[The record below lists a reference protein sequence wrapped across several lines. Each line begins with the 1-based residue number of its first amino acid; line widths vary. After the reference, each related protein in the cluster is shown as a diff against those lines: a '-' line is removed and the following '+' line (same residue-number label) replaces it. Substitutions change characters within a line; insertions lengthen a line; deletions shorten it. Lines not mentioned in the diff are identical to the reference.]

1 MGALSELEPKRVFKF
16 FEEIESIPRGAGNM
30 EKIVSY
36 MEEFAKVR
44 GISCEKDDYNNV
56 IMKVDGSNGYEDH
69 EPFMLQTHMDMF
81 CSKGEG
87 PGYDFL
93 HTPVKLHLD
102 ETHISAEGTSL
113 GGAEGIGM
121 AACLAVLDAED
132 IPHPPLEVVF
142 TSDERPG
149 MMGAMNLDTSSLRS
163 KMMLNIASNGEGKLY
178 AACAGGLD
186 VICTLPVVRQEHEGF
201 LVRIKVHGL
210 YGGHSGLHIDRGRAN
225 AIMVLAYQMYRLFQE
240 VTFYIADIEGGYMEN
255 TIPDEAAAYLIMRT
269 KQDAYDAIDFIRDFS
284 KKVLHVYRVSDP
296 DISVDID
303 YIGEDNEVKFS
314 LPPLD
319 KHSTEK
325 LIDALITLP
334 NGIERMSPDVMGLV
348 ESSLNLGILRL
359 DKTSAEVRYS
369 VRSAIEYRKVS
380 ILDQLKVAMK
390 TFGGM
395 AEGVVD
401 IPIWYYKE
409 DSKLQEV
416 MLRVYERKYGK
427 IPKFMAVHAGLESSV
442 FAERIEGMDAIS
454 LGPEVRDISTPRE
467 SLEIGSVGKMW
478 ELLLEVLK
486 EL

>member
-1 MGALSELEPKRVFKF
+1 
-16 FEEIESIPRGAGNM
+16 
-30 EKIVSY
+30 
-36 MEEFAKVR
+36 
-44 GISCEKDDYNNV
+44 
-56 IMKVDGSNGYEDH
+56 
-69 EPFMLQTHMDMF
+69 
-81 CSKGEG
+81 
-87 PGYDFL
+87 
-93 HTPVKLHLD
+93 
-102 ETHISAEGTSL
+102 
-113 GGAEGIGM
+113 
-121 AACLAVLDAED
+121 
-132 IPHPPLEVVF
+132 
-142 TSDERPG
+142 
-149 MMGAMNLDTSSLRS
+149 
-163 KMMLNIASNGEGKLY
+163 
-178 AACAGGLD
+178 
-186 VICTLPVVRQEHEGF
+186 
-201 LVRIKVHGL
+201 
-210 YGGHSGLHIDRGRAN
+210 
-225 AIMVLAYQMYRLFQE
+225 
-240 VTFYIADIEGGYMEN
+240 
-255 TIPDEAAAYLIMRT
+255 
-269 KQDAYDAIDFIRDFS
+269 
-284 KKVLHVYRVSDP
+284 
-296 DISVDID
+296 
-303 YIGEDNEVKFS
+303 
-314 LPPLD
+314 
-319 KHSTEK
+319 
-325 LIDALITLP
+325 
-334 NGIERMSPDVMGLV
+334 MGLV